1 MRSSLIRVSIVLVAG
16 IAISDVCFSD
26 EVQGDPAPAIQA
38 LIDRMDA
45 LEQRSD
51 TLEME
56 NARLRAQIAELKA
69 QRQEP
74 TVAADEVVA
83 ERSPASGEAPTAQPR
98 AFPEIA
104 PAVQRIGLGGQYRV
118 NFYSVDSDLP
128 GESDN
133 QTAARLRLRQNV
145 DIGFNE
151 QFRTH
156 VQFELQNTT
165 DNVTTT
171 DFRRGGKET
180 NVSVRHAV
188 MDYTVRSQGIFDGA
202 VLQAGLLPLQDEF
215 HQTQFSA
222 DWDYNPLAAAFI
234 VPTGSGSL
242 RLFAANLDEGSSESD
257 ADDDF
262 VHYQADLSV
271 ALNDQAGITLTGT
284 ALNIADAV
292 GGDSSWHYNYG
303 IGGHV
308 ELGGAK
314 INGFVLGASTQR
326 GLLGNGD
333 ASGVAA
339 LLELTG
345 AAGAGNYGLLVSHAS
360 GERDGTGFLM
370 PMAFAQT
377 FGYWGYT
384 GILTVQG
391 PTDTGFD
398 FDGVNMSNNGYGL
411 TSAQARYA
419 FPINAN
425 LRGYLAAGWFGNT
438 DAPSRNDRVGIDFLA
453 MLTYR
458 FNNVLA
464 LDLGADYA
472 RLEDS
477 VSGYFQG
484 VQGGAAFNQ
493 AQGVERDKF
502 ALFGRLQAEF

>member
-1 MRSSLIRVSIVLVAG
+1 M
-16 IAISDVCFSD
+16 C
-26 EVQGDPAPAIQA
+26 
-38 LIDRMDA
+38 
-45 LEQRSD
+45 
-51 TLEME
+51 
-56 NARLRAQIAELKA
+56 
-69 QRQEP
+69 
-74 TVAADEVVA
+74 
-83 ERSPASGEAPTAQPR
+83 ASTAKPR
-98 AFPEIA
+98 TFPEIA

-118 NFYSVDSDLP
+118 NFYSADNDLP

-151 QFRTH
+151 QFKNH
-156 VQFELQNTT
+156 VQFELQHTT
-165 DNVTTT
+165 DNVATT
-171 DFRRGGKET
+171 DFRRGGKVT

-188 MDYTVRSQGIFDGA
+188 MDYSVRSRGIFDGA
-202 VLQAGLLPLQDEF
+202 NLQAGLLPLQDEF
-215 HQTQFSA
+215 HQTQFSS

-234 VPTGSGSL
+234 VPAGSGSL

-262 VHYQADLSV
+262 VHYQADL
-271 ALNDQAGITLTGT
+271 
-284 ALNIADAV
+284 
-292 GGDSSWHYNYG
+292 
-303 IGGHV
+303 
-308 ELGGAK
+308 
-314 INGFVLGASTQR
+314 
-326 GLLGNGD
+326 
-333 ASGVAA
+333 
-339 LLELTG
+339 
-345 AAGAGNYGLLVSHAS
+345 HAS
-360 GERDGTGFLM
+360 GEHDGTGFLM

-398 FDGVNMSNNGYGL
+398 FDGINMSNNGYGL

-425 LRGYLAAGWFGNT
+425 LRAYLAAGWFGNT
-438 DAPSRNDRVGIDFLA
+438 DAPGRSDRVGIDFLA

-458 FNNVLA
+458 FNDVLA